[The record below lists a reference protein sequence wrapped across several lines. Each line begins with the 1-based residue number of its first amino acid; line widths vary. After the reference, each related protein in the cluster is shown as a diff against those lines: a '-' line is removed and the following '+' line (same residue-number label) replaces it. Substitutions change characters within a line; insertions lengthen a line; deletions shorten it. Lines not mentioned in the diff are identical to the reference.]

1 LARAFAAAELGAG
14 EPGAGAE
21 EIEERHAGI
30 HVPVP
35 ELEALAVDG
44 KHHRLSRRCRGR
56 RRGGRRSHR
65 AKERRG
71 ACLNPIPIWDFHS
84 HWLTR
89 DRQGRGRRQIPKAL
103 TATGPTPHAR
113 VVSARGSPAQAATP
127 RDLRSKRRGAG
138 VAARWGRLVHGAELM
153 GLFTR
158 AGRLIF
164 FGRARGRSVVR
175 PRAAVPN
182 LYNSPRYQKMFR
194 MRSARPRFNSENVS
208 HANRPPRFNSENVRH
223 AIRKRSA
230 RQGHTHV
237 YKVCVACL
245 DPCIIHHKLTLDM
258 SIFISQI
265 FVC

>member
-44 KHHRLSRRCRGR
+44 EHHRLSRRCRGR

-113 VVSARGSPAQAATP
+113 VVSARGSSSHSTRPALETTGSRCRCAVGPA
-127 RDLRSKRRGAG
+127 GAWGG
-138 VAARWGRLVHGAELM
+138 VNGFVYAR
-153 GLFTR
+153 
-158 AGRLIF
+158 
-164 FGRARGRSVVR
+164 
-175 PRAAVPN
+175 
-182 LYNSPRYQKMFR
+182 
-194 MRSARPRFNSENVS
+194 RSADIFWTGTWALGGPATCRRPQLV
-208 HANRPPRFNSENVRH
+208 
-223 AIRKRSA
+223 
-230 RQGHTHV
+230 
-237 YKVCVACL
+237 
-245 DPCIIHHKLTLDM
+245 
-258 SIFISQI
+258 
-265 FVC
+265 